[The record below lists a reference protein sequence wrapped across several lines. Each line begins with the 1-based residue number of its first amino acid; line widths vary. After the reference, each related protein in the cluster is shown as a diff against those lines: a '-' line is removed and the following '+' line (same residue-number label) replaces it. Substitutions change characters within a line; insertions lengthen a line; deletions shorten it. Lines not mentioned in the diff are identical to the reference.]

1 MLRPHQMHSIT
12 MYVSLQ
18 SISHTVDPLRTWVY
32 GSELQMM
39 SLKQQ
44 METSKASLKHEL
56 GQPSSMGA

>member
-1 MLRPHQMHSIT
+1 MRSIT